1 VGFRVGKKQFSD
13 VKVASDSEDEV
24 KVNDGVG
31 LALSWLGE
39 GKSELG
45 IKTEG
50 ARGRR
55 GLKRMGWS
63 RNFATSIWRW
73 S

>member
-31 LALSWLGE
+31 LALSWVGE
-39 GKSELG
+39 GRSELG

-50 ARGRR
+50 A
-55 GLKRMGWS
+55 
-63 RNFATSIWRW
+63 
-73 S
+73 